1 MGTFRPEAQ
10 LGRSY
15 RPPAELQ
22 GDLDRTTWLDLAAI
36 LLYLVGFFNVI
47 DGISALSGSKYLTS
61 DLLFANLKAWGAF
74 FLVVGIIQILA
85 GWGVMKGKGWAAIVG
100 LITAFVNAIS
110 QFSDAHT
117 FSVWALT
124 ILAADVLVI
133 YGLARYGGGRGRTT

>member
-10 LGRSY
+10 LGRRY

-22 GDLDRTTWLDLAAI
+22 GDLDRTTGLALAAI
-36 LLYLVGFFNVI
+36 LLYLVGFFNII

-74 FLVVGIIQILA
+74 FLAVGIIQILA
-85 GWGVMKGKGWAAIVG
+85 GWGVMKGAGWAAIVG

-124 ILAADVLVI
+124 ILAIDVFVI
-133 YGLARYGGGRGRTT
+133 YGLARYGGARGRTT